1 MRDRTASRVTR
12 TAAVALAGF
21 CAFLDLY
28 APQSILPLLAREFQR
43 SPAEVSLTI
52 SATTLA
58 VALIAP
64 FVGIVADVLG
74 RKRLIAGAMF
84 ALIVPTIMAAR
95 AETLADLLVW
105 RFVQGL
111 LLPPIFA
118 VTVTYIGEEWPP
130 AEAVGLTG
138 IYMSASSV
146 GGFFGRF
153 ATGFLAEHLD
163 WHAGFY
169 VLAGVTLV
177 SAVGVTLFLPQER
190 RFVRSAGFV
199 ASTRMMLQHLG
210 NPQLLATYGV
220 GFGVLFSFV
229 AVFSYINFY
238 LAAPPYLL
246 SASALGSIFIVYL
259 AGALVTPLAGV
270 LAQRLGR
277 RGLVVL
283 ALAVWFFGLSLTLID
298 SLPWIIAGLAA
309 TTCGGFLCQ
318 TSATS
323 FVAINAR
330 AGRSAAVGLYVTFYY
345 IGGSV
350 GGFLPGAIWGWA
362 GWPGCV
368 AMVAAMLVLMGLAVG
383 RFWRVAP
390 APGER
395 PGDPALSERPG
406 DR

>member
-1 MRDRTASRVTR
+1 MADVTR

-28 APQSILPLLAREFQR
+28 APQSALPLLAEEFHR
-43 SPAEVSLTI
+43 SPAQVSLTI

-64 FVGIVADVLG
+64 FVGIVADVFG

-84 ALIVPTIMAAR
+84 ALVVPTILAAR
-95 AETLADLLVW
+95 SETLAELVLW

-130 AEAVGLTG
+130 GKAVGLTG
-138 IYMSASSV
+138 IYMSASSA

-153 ATGFLAEHLD
+153 ATGFLAQHVS
-163 WHAGFY
+163 WHAGFM
-169 VLAGVTLV
+169 VLAAVTLV
-177 SAVGVTLFLPQER
+177 AAIGITLFLPHER
-190 RFVRSAGFV
+190 HFVRSAGLL
-199 ASTRMMLQHLG
+199 ASSRMMLQHLR
-210 NPQLLATYGV
+210 NPQLLATYGI

-229 AVFSYINFY
+229 AVFTYVNFH
-238 LAAPPYLL
+238 LAAPPFML
-246 SASALGSIFIVYL
+246 SAAALGSVFVVYL
-259 AGALVTPLAGV
+259 AGAVVTPMAGF

-277 RGLVVL
+277 RGLVV
-283 ALAVWFFGLSLTLID
+283 ASIAVWMVGLAMTLSG
-298 SLPWIIAGLAA
+298 SLPWIIAGLAT

-323 FVAINAR
+323 FVAVNAR
-330 AGRSAAVGLYVTFYY
+330 VGRSAAVGLYVTFYY

-350 GGFLPGAIWGWA
+350 GGYLPGAVWGWV

-368 AMVAAMLVLMGLAVG
+368 AIVALMLVLMGAIVL
-383 RFWRVAP
+383 RFWP
-390 APGER
+390 AAGAVTAE
-395 PGDPALSERPG
+395 G
-406 DR
+406 

>member
-1 MRDRTASRVTR
+1 MSQVTR

-64 FVGIVADVLG
+64 FVGIVADVFG

-95 AETLADLLVW
+95 AETLADLIIW

-130 AEAVGLTG
+130 GEAVGLTG

-153 ATGFLAEHLD
+153 TTGFLAEHLS
-163 WHAGFY
+163 WHAGFL
-169 VLAGVTLV
+169 VLAGLTLA

-190 RFVRSAGFV
+190 RFVRSTGLI
-199 ASTRMMLQHLG
+199 ASTRMMLQHLR

-229 AVFSYINFY
+229 AVFSYVNFH

-246 SASALGSIFIVYL
+246 SAGALGSIFIVYL
-259 AGALVTPLAGV
+259 AGALVTPLAGL
-270 LAQRLGR
+270 LARRLGR
-277 RGLVVL
+277 RGLVM
-283 ALAVWFFGLSLTLID
+283 LSLGVWLAGLIVTLSG
-298 SLPWIIAGLAA
+298 SLPWIIAGLALS
-309 TTCGGFLCQ
+309 TCGGFLCQ

-323 FVAINAR
+323 FVAVNAR

-350 GGFLPGAIWGWA
+350 GGFLPGAVWDRA

-368 AMVAAMLVLMGLAVG
+368 AMVAVMLALMGLAVL
-383 RFWRVAP
+383 RFWRMAP
-390 APGER
+390 VVTESA
-395 PGDPALSERPG
+395 A